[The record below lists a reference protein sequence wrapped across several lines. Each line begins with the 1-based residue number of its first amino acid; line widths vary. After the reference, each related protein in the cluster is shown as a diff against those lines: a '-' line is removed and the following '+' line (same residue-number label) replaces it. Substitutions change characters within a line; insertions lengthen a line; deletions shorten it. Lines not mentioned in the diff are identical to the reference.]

1 MTTYVKEKIRQYE
14 EMSLLLSLS
23 EVYLMFL
30 SWEEFHCYPE
40 KVQLWKKSRWSPGNI
55 YCGWK
60 MRIFNP
66 YVWVF
71 FFCWSH
77 WDPDCK
83 ISKMVWSMSCHYHR
97 WCYLLEHQMPVVT
110 IIEGRI
116 NLSTDT
122 LNLPKCTWMFSK
134 IRFSSTIKEK

>member
-30 SWEEFHCYPE
+30 SWEGFHCYPE
-40 KVQLWKKSRWSPGNI
+40 KVQLWKKEQMVSRKHLLWMEDENFQSI
-55 YCGWK
+55 C
-60 MRIFNP
+60 
-66 YVWVF
+66 VVF

-77 WDPDCK
+77 WDLDCK

>member
-1 MTTYVKEKIRQYE
+1 MKKEQMVSRKH
-14 EMSLLLSLS
+14 LLWMEDENFQSIC
-23 EVYLMFL
+23 VGF
-30 SWEEFHCYPE
+30 
-40 KVQLWKKSRWSPGNI
+40 
-55 YCGWK
+55 
-60 MRIFNP
+60 
-66 YVWVF
+66 F

-83 ISKMVWSMSCHYHR
+83 ISKMVSSMSCHYHR